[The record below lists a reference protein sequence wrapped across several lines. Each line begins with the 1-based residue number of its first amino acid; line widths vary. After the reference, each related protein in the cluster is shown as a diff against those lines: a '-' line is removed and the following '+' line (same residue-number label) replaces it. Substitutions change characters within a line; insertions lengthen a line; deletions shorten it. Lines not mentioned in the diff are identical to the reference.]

1 MRRPGLAAVLT
12 LLALSALP
20 IATCGPVDPTV
31 SDKLANPTDVR
42 ASAVVQLVQ
51 GTSSLANGRLP
62 TTRPDCTGT
71 LVSPLLVLTAAH
83 CFGVGPGGGADR
95 GVKGGD
101 EACVVVDANGAVV
114 ATGGCGA
121 VVFTEVTGKVREV
134 QRVRRVLVSRG
145 TQRDSVEEQ
154 HGTDLALA
162 LLDHRATPQTSA
174 RATPIRLWLEDDLP
188 AEAWRGHGTL
198 YFGWGDQGRLE
209 AEGSHCS
216 PLGGSQI
223 ATALHY
229 WDQAPLDAT
238 TPVSDAPVDG
248 LDQGGGMF
256 LQTFDAFGDISGF
269 LHPGDS
275 GAAMLM
281 PDGNGDLR
289 AVAVASM
296 HWCDKDL
303 FGCEGHPLRL
313 TGVLQ
318 NLWARTMD
326 TRSGNRAFLRTV
338 ALNPDG
344 SQLGDD
350 VPNPGCAATPPAP
363 DPADPD
369 CDLVP
374 TTGTSFRPAD
384 NCPSIYNPD
393 QADRDGDGVGDACD
407 GLQRTPRLA
416 G

>member
-1 MRRPGLAAVLT
+1 
-12 LLALSALP
+12 
-20 IATCGPVDPTV
+20 
-31 SDKLANPTDVR
+31 
-42 ASAVVQLVQ
+42 
-51 GTSSLANGRLP
+51 
-62 TTRPDCTGT
+62 
-71 LVSPLLVLTAAH
+71 
-83 CFGVGPGGGADR
+83 
-95 GVKGGD
+95 
-101 EACVVVDANGAVV
+101 
-114 ATGGCGA
+114 
-121 VVFTEVTGKVREV
+121 
-134 QRVRRVLVSRG
+134 
-145 TQRDSVEEQ
+145 
-154 HGTDLALA
+154 
-162 LLDHRATPQTSA
+162 
-174 RATPIRLWLEDDLP
+174 
-188 AEAWRGHGTL
+188 
-198 YFGWGDQGRLE
+198 
-209 AEGSHCS
+209 
-216 PLGGSQI
+216 
-223 ATALHY
+223 
-229 WDQAPLDAT
+229 
-238 TPVSDAPVDG
+238 
-248 LDQGGGMF
+248 
-256 LQTFDAFGDISGF
+256 
-269 LHPGDS
+269 
-275 GAAMLM
+275 
-281 PDGNGDLR
+281 
-289 AVAVASM
+289 M